1 MEIFKHAT
9 IFTYPLEVEK
19 LSKINKKPCI
29 SLSLKERK
37 IKTRLSVYL
46 KKDLQISVTEF
57 PVELRIFHIENWSD
71 FERYWKKKIGL
82 KYPKSELK
90 TDSFI
95 VKSEKDFK
103 KLIKN
108 ISSYKYSF
116 DPAMFV
122 FAFTLSPIDFKYNEK
137 IWQYC

>member
-1 MEIFKHAT
+1 MEIFKNAT
-9 IFTYPLEVEK
+9 RFMYPLEVEK

-29 SLSLKERK
+29 SLSLKEREM
-37 IKTRLSVYL
+37 KTRLSVYL

-108 ISSYKYSF
+108 ISSYKYSL
-116 DPAMFV
+116 DPAMFE
-122 FAFTLSPIDFKYNEK
+122 FTFTLSPADFKYNEK
-137 IWQYC
+137 IWLEC

>member
-1 MEIFKHAT
+1 MEIFKNAT
-9 IFTYPLEVEK
+9 RFMYPLEVE
-19 LSKINKKPCI
+19 LFSKINNKSFI

-37 IKTRLSVYL
+37 MKTRLSIYL

-95 VKSEKDFK
+95 VKNEKDFK

-108 ISSYKYSF
+108 ISSYKYSLRP
-116 DPAMFV
+116 DMFE
-122 FAFTLSPIDFKYNEK
+122 FTFTLSPADFKYNEK
-137 IWQYC
+137 IWLEC

>member
-1 MEIFKHAT
+1 MEIFKNAT
-9 IFTYPLEVEK
+9 RFMYPLEVEK
-19 LSKINKKPCI
+19 LSKINKKPYI

-37 IKTRLSVYL
+37 MKTRLSVYL
-46 KKDLQISVTEF
+46 KKDLQISITEF
-57 PVELRIFHIENWSD
+57 PVELRVFHIENWSD

-95 VKSEKDFK
+95 IKNEKDFK

-108 ISSYKYSF
+108 ISSYKYSLGT
-116 DPAMFV
+116 AMFEFV
-122 FAFTLSPIDFKYNEK
+122 FTISPIDFKYNEK
-137 IWQYC
+137 IWLEC

>member
-1 MEIFKHAT
+1 MEIFKNAT
-9 IFTYPLEVEK
+9 IFTYPLEVEL
-19 LSKINKKPCI
+19 LSKINKKSYI
-29 SLSLKERK
+29 SLSLKREM
-37 IKTRLSVYL
+37 KTRLSVYL

-57 PVELRIFHIENWSD
+57 PVELRISHIENWSD
-71 FERYWKKKIGL
+71 FERYWEKKIGL

-103 KLIKN
+103 KLVKN
-108 ISSYKYSF
+108 ISSYKYSL
-116 DPAMFV
+116 DPAMFK

-137 IWQYC
+137 IWRDC

>member
-1 MEIFKHAT
+1 MEIFKRAT
-9 IFTYPLEVEK
+9 RFMYPLEVEK
-19 LSKINKKPCI
+19 LSKINKKPYI

-37 IKTRLSVYL
+37 MKTRLSVYL

-108 ISSYKYSF
+108 ISSYKYSLRP
-116 DPAMFV
+116 DMFE
-122 FAFTLSPIDFKYNEK
+122 FTFTLSPADFKYNEK
-137 IWQYC
+137 IWLEC

>member
-1 MEIFKHAT
+1 MEIFKKAT
-9 IFTYPLEVEK
+9 RFMYPLEVEK
-19 LSKINKKPCI
+19 LSKINKKPYI

-37 IKTRLSVYL
+37 MKTRLSVYL
-46 KKDLQISVTEF
+46 KKDLQISITEF
-57 PVELRIFHIENWSD
+57 PVELRVFHIENWSD

-95 VKSEKDFK
+95 IKNEKDFK

-108 ISSYKYSF
+108 ISSYKYSL
-116 DPAMFV
+116 DPAMFEFV
-122 FAFTLSPIDFKYNEK
+122 FTISPIDFKYNEK
-137 IWQYC
+137 IWLEC

>member
-9 IFTYPLEVEK
+9 IFTYPLEVEL

-29 SLSLKERK
+29 SLSLKEREM
-37 IKTRLSVYL
+37 KTRLSVYL

-71 FERYWKKKIGL
+71 FERYWKKKIWL

-90 TDSFI
+90 ADSFI
-95 VKSEKDFK
+95 VKNEKDFK

-108 ISSYKYSF
+108 ISSYKYSL
-116 DPAMFV
+116 DPAMFEIT
-122 FAFTLSPIDFKYNEK
+122 FTLIPIDFKYNEK
-137 IWQYC
+137 IWRDC

>member
-1 MEIFKHAT
+1 MEIFKNAT
-9 IFTYPLEVEK
+9 RFMYPLEVEK

-37 IKTRLSVYL
+37 MKTRLSVYL

-95 VKSEKDFK
+95 VKNEKDFK

-108 ISSYKYSF
+108 ISSYKYSL
-116 DPAMFV
+116 DPAMFE
-122 FAFTLSPIDFKYNEK
+122 FTFTLSPADFKYNEK
-137 IWQYC
+137 IWLEC